1 MYDTPVLTMIQ
12 NHIECDISIRI
23 ATKLQELEQS
33 YRIITPYTAQRQ
45 LIEDSMK
52 EVPDLLWGDKC
63 FSVDSF
69 QGLSLFLL
77 H

>member
-1 MYDTPVLTMIQ
+1 M
-12 NHIECDISIRI
+12 ECDICIKLAS
-23 ATKLQELEQS
+23 KLQELNKS

-69 QGLSLFLL
+69 QGLFLSFC
-77 H
+77 

>member
-1 MYDTPVLTMIQ
+1 MIQ
-12 NHIECDISIRI
+12 NRIECDISIKI
-23 ATKLQELEQS
+23 AAKLQELEQS

-69 QGLSLFLL
+69 QGLALLFLHKFL
-77 H
+77 D